1 MKTFEDLDA
10 FRAALDLI
18 EGVYETTEQFPRTE
32 RYGLVAQMRR
42 AAVSVASNIAEGQG
56 RLTNGEWRQM
66 LSHARGSLFELQ
78 AQLAIAERLHFAD
91 ETTRDVIRA
100 QIASTAR
107 PLSGLIRYVREHRQ
121 PTTDNRQP

>member
-100 QIASTAR
+100 RIANTAR
-107 PLSGLIRYVREHRQ
+107 PLSGLIRYVRERRQ
-121 PTTDNRQP
+121 PT